1 MTENKPR
8 FAYFKQVAIGSA
20 SGLLALILLIVASSL
35 GSSVSNPTSSPSAS
49 ATQSA
54 TPSAS
59 ASNARAC
66 SVADLATVPELG
78 NLSAVVLKA
87 GTNEVLFDR
96 NANVPAATASV
107 MKVLTAAAALQTLG
121 PNFVVETK
129 VYADPA
135 NPGTVI
141 LVGAG
146 DPTLSA
152 LPAGQQSVYANAPK
166 LSTLALKVNEWAVAN
181 GVTVN
186 NIVLDSTLFAGG
198 GVASKWE
205 SSWARSEQTQ
215 GYMSEVTALQ
225 VDGDRKAPA
234 SETSPRSTK
243 PVANAG
249 AKFKKALG
257 TIATSATVVEG
268 ELPAGAVEIAKVSSQ
283 TIDKWI
289 RHMLQKSDNTEAEYL
304 ARLVALNQGYDG
316 SFASIGIAFKK
327 ALASTNLDTSSLV
340 IKDGSGLSA
349 LNAVSPTFV
358 AKLMQMVLDGWGDFE
373 IINEGLPS
381 AGETGSLATRF
392 KGDNADAVGK
402 VRAKTGWI
410 NNGYTL
416 AGIISAKDGTNLL
429 FAVYAL
435 GPVKDNAKQAIDN
448 LVTGFYRCGDQLSNE

>member
-8 FAYFKQVAIGSA
+8 FAYFKQVAIGSG
-20 SGLLALILLIVASSL
+20 SGLLALILLIVASSF
-35 GSSVSNPTSSPSAS
+35 GTTVANPTNTPSAS
-49 ATQSA
+49 ATPSA

-66 SVADLATVPELG
+66 SVADLSTVPELG
-78 NLSAVVLKA
+78 NLSAVVMKA

-121 PNFVVETK
+121 PNHVVETK

-135 NPGTVI
+135 QPGTVI

-152 LPAGQQSVYANAPK
+152 LPAGQQSVYVNAPK
-166 LSTLALKVNEWAVAN
+166 LSTLALKVNEWSVAN
-181 GVTVN
+181 GLTVT

-198 GVASKWE
+198 GAASKWE

-225 VDGDRKAPA
+225 VDGDRKVPSA
-234 SETSPRSTK
+234 ETSPRSTK

-257 TIATSATVVEG
+257 PIATGATVVEG

-340 IKDGSGLSA
+340 IKDGSGLSS

-358 AKLMQMVLDGWGDFE
+358 AQLMGMVLDGWGDFE

-381 AGETGSLATRF
+381 AGETGSLASRF
-392 KGDNADAVGK
+392 KGDNADATGK

-416 AGIISAKDGTNLL
+416 AGIITAKDGTNLL